1 MKTASALL
9 AFVLALTVS
18 SVRAP
23 GKRLRRYPE
32 WRPRRP
38 TPTGPATGRAV
49 CG

>member
-23 GKRLRRYPE
+23 GNASADTRSGGRAGAY
-32 WRPRRP
+32 
-38 TPTGPATGRAV
+38 PTGPATGRAV